1 MVLLMSESLYQIL
14 EVPENATIEE
24 IKKSYRRLSL
34 LNHPDRNINNPNYD
48 VTKYQKINEACEIL
62 TDPEKKQQ
70 YDMSRN
76 NPFFKN
82 QGPAHHAPNSV
93 EEVFSN
99 LFGMHFGG
107 GGGPGGIHFAGGPGG
122 GIHFGGPGGF
132 PFGQNVQFFHN
143 GVPVNMNFLQKPTPI
158 VKNVIIPIDKI
169 LTGTTIPVDIE
180 RWITNTNNNEKT
192 FENETIYVNVP
203 KGMDEGEM
211 ILLKDK
217 GNVVSEDCKGD
228 VKIFVKIEN
237 NTEFKRMGLDLVL
250 EKKITVKEALC
261 GFSFEIK
268 YITGKTYTVTNHS
281 GNIIHHGYRKI
292 IPNMGLSRDEHT
304 GNLVI
309 FFDIKFPEKLSNEV
323 IESLKNIDF

>member
-1 MVLLMSESLYQIL
+1 MSENLYQIL
-14 EVPENATIEE
+14 EVPENASQED

-34 LNHPDRNINNPNYD
+34 LNHPDRNKNKADYD
-48 VTKYQKINEACEIL
+48 VSKYQKINEAYEIL
-62 TDPEKKQQ
+62 GDPEKKQQ
-70 YDMSRN
+70 YDLSRN
-76 NPFFKN
+76 NPFFKVGG
-82 QGPAHHAPNSV
+82 GPSMHHAPGSV

-107 GGGPGGIHFAGGPGG
+107 GGIPGGVHFASGGPGG
-122 GIHFGGPGGF
+122 GIHFGGPPNGF

-158 VKNVIIPIDKI
+158 VKHVIIPIDKI

-180 RWITNTNNNEKT
+180 RWLTTNNEKT

-217 GNVVSEDCKGD
+217 GNVVNEDCKGD
-228 VKIFVKIEN
+228 VKIFIKIEN

-250 EKKITVKEALC
+250 EKNITVKEALC

-268 YITGKTYTVTNHS
+268 YITGKTYTITNHS

-309 FFDIKFPEKLSNEV
+309 VFDIKFPEKLSNEV

>member
-1 MVLLMSESLYQIL
+1 MSDSLYQIL
-14 EVPENATIEE
+14 EVPENASQED

-34 LNHPDRNINNPNYD
+34 LNHPDRNKNKPDYD
-48 VTKYQKINEACEIL
+48 VSKYQKINEAYEIL
-62 TDPEKKQQ
+62 SDPEKKQQ

-76 NPFFKN
+76 NPFFRGPN
-82 QGPAHHAPNSV
+82 QGPMHAPNSV

-107 GGGPGGIHFAGGPGG
+107 GGVPGGVHFAAGPGGVPGGVHFAA
-122 GIHFGGPGGF
+122 GPGGF
-132 PFGQNVQFFHN
+132 PFGPNVQFFHN

-158 VKNVIIPIDKI
+158 VKNVVIPIDKI
-169 LTGTTIPVDIE
+169 LSGTTIPVDIE
-180 RWITNTNNNEKT
+180 RWITNNGEKT

-217 GNVVSEDCKGD
+217 GNVVSDDCKGD

-237 NTEFKRMGLDLVL
+237 NTEFKRMGLDLIL
-250 EKKITVKEALC
+250 EKTISVKEALC

-268 YITGKTYTVTNHS
+268 YITGKTYTITNHS

-309 FFDIKFPEKLSNEV
+309 VFDIKFPEKISNEA
-323 IESLKNIDF
+323 IESLKTIDF